1 MRRFFEERMKKIFV
15 VFICVVLLFSCNKN
29 NKVQDNKID
38 NSSVEEQIDNNED
51 TAAEILDDDLEDDKS
66 SPYSAFYFTWE
77 NTREQRILD
86 PYLDYI
92 CREQQFLTITKKSI
106 EITAYE
112 ENIYDDGEQNKIV
125 TKWNIDNTVWKPTTI
140 QEVVNIAKGV
150 ISTDTI
156 KKFSS
161 GYKVTGSIKL
171 IEGNITFYDP
181 LITWYVFLQKNNPSI
196 MLAFFYNNVFNTSNA
211 FEYRKK

>member
-1 MRRFFEERMKKIFV
+1 MKKIIGIFV
-15 VFICVVLLFSCNKN
+15 CVVLLFSCNKN
-29 NKVQDNKID
+29 NKVQVSNLD
-38 NSSVEEQIDNNED
+38 NSSVEEQIDNYED
-51 TAAEILDDDLEDDKS
+51 TAAEISDDELEDDKN
-66 SPYSAFYFTWE
+66 SPYSVFYFTWE

-86 PYLDYI
+86 PYLNYI
-92 CREQQFLTITKKSI
+92 CKEQQFLTITKKSI

-125 TKWNIDNTVWKPTTI
+125 TKWNIENTAWEPTTI

-196 MLAFFYNNVFNTSNA
+196 MLAFFYNNVFHSSSA
-211 FEYRKK
+211 FEYHRQEEN

>member
-1 MRRFFEERMKKIFV
+1 MKRIIGI
-15 VFICVVLLFSCNKN
+15 FICVVLLFSCNKN

-51 TAAEILDDDLEDDKS
+51 TAAEISDDDLEDDKN
-66 SPYSAFYFTWE
+66 SPYSVFYFTWE

>member
-1 MRRFFEERMKKIFV
+1 MKRIFV
-15 VFICVVLLFSCNKN
+15 IFICVVLLFSCNKN

-38 NSSVEEQIDNNED
+38 NSSVEEQIDNYED
-51 TAAEILDDDLEDDKS
+51 TAAEISDDDLEDDKN

-125 TKWNIDNTVWKPTTI
+125 TKWNIENTVWKPTTI

-196 MLAFFYNNVFNTSNA
+196 MLAFFYNNVFNTSSA
-211 FEYRKK
+211 FEYRK

>member
-1 MRRFFEERMKKIFV
+1 MKKIIAVFV
-15 VFICVVLLFSCNKN
+15 CVLLLFSCNKN
-29 NKVQDNKID
+29 NKTQDNKIE
-38 NSSVEEQIDNNED
+38 NEIAEEQIENNED
-51 TAAEILDDDLEDDKS
+51 TAEEISDDDSEEDIN

-92 CREQQFLTITKKSI
+92 CKEQQFLTITKKSI
-106 EITAYE
+106 EIIAYE

-125 TKWNIDNTVWKPTTI
+125 TEWNIENTVWKPTTI
-140 QEVVNIAKGV
+140 QDVVNIAKGV

-156 KKFSS
+156 KKFSN
-161 GYKVTGSIKL
+161 GYKVTGTIKL

-181 LITWYVFLQKNNPSI
+181 QITWYVFLQKNNPSI
-196 MLAFFYNNVFNTSNA
+196 MLAFFYNNVFNTSGA
-211 FEYRKK
+211 FEYHKQKEN

>member
-1 MRRFFEERMKKIFV
+1 MKRIFV
-15 VFICVVLLFSCNKN
+15 IFICVVLLFSCNKN

-38 NSSVEEQIDNNED
+38 NSSVEEQIDNYED
-51 TAAEILDDDLEDDKS
+51 TAAEISDDDLEDDKN
-66 SPYSAFYFTWE
+66 SPYSVFYFTWE

-86 PYLDYI
+86 PYLNYI
-92 CREQQFLTITKKSI
+92 CKEQQFLTITKKSI

-125 TKWNIDNTVWKPTTI
+125 TKWNIENTAWEPTTI

-196 MLAFFYNNVFNTSNA
+196 MLAFFYNNVFHSSSA
-211 FEYRKK
+211 FEYHRQEEN

>member
-1 MRRFFEERMKKIFV
+1 MKKIFV